1 MIKPQ
6 VTYVCVF
13 LPPSLPFL
21 SIQGKPVEDMLAKLS
36 LKSGGGG
43 GAAAAK
49 PSADAPAEGEEGAA
63 EGGEV
68 SLFDWEDGVLI
79 SLANMSHFHSFL
91 YHLSSQTGRGG

>member
-1 MIKPQ
+1 MVLCGHFVLAPEGGSGF
-6 VTYVCVF
+6 VF
-13 LPPSLPFL
+13 LTPLPPSLL
-21 SIQGKPVEDMLAKLS
+21 SYYTQGKTVEDMLAKLS

-68 SLFDWEDGVLI
+68 SLF
-79 SLANMSHFHSFL
+79 
-91 YHLSSQTGRGG
+91 